1 MSDQYVA
8 DDERD
13 AILDRLLTIPDNKVR
28 SMTSHLHMLSSLHM
42 EGEVALTLTLASW
55 LSSRSSNRV

>member
-28 SMTSHLHMLSSLHM
+28 SLIESSSDLFRLQEQEPQMGIFQHRHIPLLP
-42 EGEVALTLTLASW
+42 VHV
-55 LSSRSSNRV
+55 SS

>member
-13 AILDRLLTIPDNKVR
+13 ALLDRLLTIPENKVIQLV
-28 SMTSHLHMLSSLHM
+28 S
-42 EGEVALTLTLASW
+42 
-55 LSSRSSNRV
+55 

>member
-13 AILDRLLTIPDNKVR
+13 AILDRLLTLPENKV
-28 SMTSHLHMLSSLHM
+28 LSP
-42 EGEVALTLTLASW
+42 T
-55 LSSRSSNRV
+55 